1 MASNPLNAAAAAEL
15 FPVIRRHTWLNH
27 AAISPWPEP
36 VSKAMRD
43 FVADNAS
50 QGPLGYGRWLQVE
63 QRLRERAPGL
73 FAQEHPDDIA
83 LLPNTSAGLNRVA
96 RGLDWREGDS
106 VVFMADD
113 FPSNR
118 LPWQGLGRLG
128 VQPRPVSLDAHDPE
142 RSLIAAMGPSTR
154 LLAVSSVHYE
164 TGLRLDLTRL
174 GEACS
179 RHGVLFC
186 IDAIQHLGALPLDVD
201 QVQAD
206 FVVGGSHK
214 WLLAPE
220 GLAVFWS
227 RPEARALLE
236 VVEPGWRMFADPF
249 NFARADWTAPASAR
263 RFEPGT
269 LNTAAI
275 HGLEASISLLLE
287 HGLDQIGSALLDRT
301 DLLTEALESVPGI
314 WLTSPVERERRA
326 GIVSLVIDG
335 MDSDRALAQL
345 TLNGI
350 HAAIRGRCLRLSPHF
365 YTPIEQLEATI
376 EVIRKL
382 AK

>member
-1 MASNPLNAAAAAEL
+1 MNPLNSASVAEL
-15 FPVIRRHTWLNH
+15 FPVIGRRTWLNH

-36 VSKAMRD
+36 VSKAMQD
-43 FVADNAS
+43 FVSDNAS

-63 QRLRERAPGL
+63 QRLRELAPALLG
-73 FAQEHPDDIA
+73 QENADDIA
-83 LLPNTSAGLNRVA
+83 LVSNTSTGLNRIA
-96 RGLDWREGDS
+96 RGLDWQAGDS
-106 VVFMADD
+106 VVFMAED
-113 FPSNR
+113 FPSNT
-118 LPWQGLGRLG
+118 LPWMALERLG
-128 VQPRPVSLDAHDPE
+128 VQPRPVSLDTHDPE
-142 RSLIAAMGPSTR
+142 RSLIAAIGPSTR

-164 TGLRLDLTRL
+164 NGHRLDLARL

-206 FVVGGSHK
+206 FVVAGSHK

-220 GLAVFWS
+220 GLALFWS
-227 RPEARALLE
+227 RPEARALLD
-236 VVEPGWRMFADPF
+236 VVEPGWRMFPDPF
-249 NFARADWTAPASAR
+249 NFSRPDWTPPNSAR

-275 HGLEASISLLLE
+275 HGLEASVSLLVE
-287 HGLDQIGSALLDRT
+287 QGMDRVGSALLDRT
-301 DLLTEALESVPGI
+301 DLLTEALESVPRI
-314 WLTSPVERERRA
+314 WLTSPIAREHRA

-335 MDSDRALAQL
+335 VDPESALAQL
-345 TLNGI
+345 TLHGI

-365 YTPIEQLEATI
+365 YTPMQQLEAAI
-376 EVIRKL
+376 DVIRKM
-382 AK
+382 AE